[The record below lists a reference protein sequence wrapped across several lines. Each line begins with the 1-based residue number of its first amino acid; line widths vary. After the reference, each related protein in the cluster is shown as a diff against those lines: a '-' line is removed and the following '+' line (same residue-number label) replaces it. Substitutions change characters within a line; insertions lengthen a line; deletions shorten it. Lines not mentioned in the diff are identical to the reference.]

1 VPEAVI
7 VSAVR
12 TAVGTFG
19 GSLKDVSAVDL
30 GAIAIKAALEK
41 AGVDANQVD
50 EVLMGNVF
58 NRAWVKM

>member
-1 VPEAVI
+1 MPEAVI